1 MTKEETA
8 KIIAVIIA
16 TYPRNFATLSERQI
30 DNMISAWARFL
41 KEYTYDQA
49 NAALDKYIKTDA
61 SGFPPSVNQIISNMP
76 PKRSRDYSAMMEE
89 LAGYERQ
96 HYLPG

>member
-1 MTKEETA
+1 MTKEDTA
-8 KIIAVIIA
+8 KIITVIIA
-16 TYPRNFATLSERQI
+16 TYPRNFANLSEKQI
-30 DNMISAWARFL
+30 DNMIMAWARFL

-49 NAALDKYIKTDA
+49 NVALDKYIKTDA
-61 SGFPPSVNQIISNMP
+61 SRFPPSVNQIIANMP

-89 LAGYERQ
+89 LYERQ